1 MPSCLHL
8 ASHDASRPPTALCGG
23 VGRGPVRVRAYICMN
38 NYTDQENEVLTTRIT
53 YNTYTPCVTQM
64 RVSYRS

>member
-1 MPSCLHL
+1 
-8 ASHDASRPPTALCGG
+8 
-23 VGRGPVRVRAYICMN
+23 MN

>member
-1 MPSCLHL
+1 MTLLSHL
-8 ASHDASRPPTALCGG
+8 AHTPHNARPRHARER
-23 VGRGPVRVRAYICMN
+23 VGRGPCRVRAYI
-38 NYTDQENEVLTTRIT
+38 YTQKPTDQENEVLTTKIT